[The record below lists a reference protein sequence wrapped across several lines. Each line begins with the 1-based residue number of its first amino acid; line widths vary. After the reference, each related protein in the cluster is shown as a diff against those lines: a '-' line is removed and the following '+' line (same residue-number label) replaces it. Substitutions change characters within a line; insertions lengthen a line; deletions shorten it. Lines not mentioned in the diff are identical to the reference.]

1 MARSLERLT
10 ALQVRRIDSPG
21 LHADGGGLYLQ
32 VTGEAGR
39 SWIFRYRHGKRIK
52 AMGLGP
58 LHSLGLSEARELA
71 RQARLLR
78 QNGLDPLEEKRK
90 AQKAVVLD
98 QAKSITFNDAI
109 DEYIEANKSAWR
121 NDKHR
126 KQWKTSLTTYAS
138 PHMGE
143 LAVAD
148 VGTDQIFKALKPIWG
163 SKAVTAGRVRGRIEN
178 VLDWA
183 TAFGYREGDNP
194 ARWGGHLDKILPAKA
209 KVAKVKH
216 HAALPYA
223 GLSLFMRKLAELD
236 SVSAKA
242 LTFTILTAART
253 GEVLGLEWCEIDLEE
268 KVWTVPAGRMKG
280 QREHRVPLT
289 DAAVAVLEG
298 MAERWRTVEARRWKG
313 KGAKPASRDPV
324 GPVFFGAKAGKG
336 LSNMS
341 MLKVL
346 KTLKRP
352 DLTTH
357 GFRSTFRDW
366 AAEKTDHAGE
376 IVEMALAHVVANKV
390 ESAYRRGDLFGKRR
404 LLMEDWARACAVA
417 A

>member
-1 MARSLERLT
+1 MARLLERLN
-10 ALQVRRIDSPG
+10 ALQVRRLTAPG
-21 LHADGGGLYLQ
+21 CYADGGGLNL
-32 VTGEAGR
+32 VITGEGGR
-39 SWIFRYRHGKRIK
+39 SWIFRYEVGGKERR
-52 AMGLGP
+52 MGLGSVNAV
-58 LHSLGLSEARELA
+58 SLSDAREAA
-71 RQARLLR
+71 RKAREHR
-78 QNGLDPLEEKRK
+78 SAGLDPLEVRDK
-90 AQKAVVLD
+90 AQAAEVFVD
-98 QAKSITFNDAI
+98 AKTITFDKAI
-109 DEYIEANKSAWR
+109 DDYIEANESAWR
-121 NDKHR
+121 NEKHR

-138 PHMGE
+138 PHMGTM
-143 LAVAD
+143 AVAD
-148 VGTDQIFKALKPIWG
+148 VGTDQIVKALLPIWG
-163 SKAVTAGRVRGRIEN
+163 SKAVTAARVRGRIEN
-178 VLDWA
+178 ILDWA
-183 TAFGYREGDNP
+183 TALGYRRGDNP
-194 ARWGGHLDKILPAKA
+194 ARWGGHLEKILPAKT

-223 GLSLFMRKLAELD
+223 GLSMFMRKLAELD

-253 GEVLGLEWCEIDLEE
+253 GEVLGLEWSEIDLEE
-268 KVWTVPAGRMKG
+268 KVWTVPEGRMKG

-289 DAAVAVLEG
+289 DAAIAVLQD
-298 MAERWRTVEARRWKG
+298 MADRWRTVEARRWKP
-313 KGAKPASRDPV
+313 KGAKPAPRDPV

-346 KTLKRP
+346 KTLRRP

-390 ESAYRRGDLFGKRR
+390 ESAYRRGDLFAKRR
-404 LLMEDWARACAVA
+404 VLMDDWAKACAVA

>member
-1 MARSLERLT
+1 MARLLERLSP
-10 ALQVRRIDSPG
+10 LEVRRAESPG
-21 LHADGGGLYLQ
+21 LYPDGGGLHLQ

-39 SWIFRYRHGKRIK
+39 SWIFRYWLNKK
-52 AMGLGP
+52 EKWMGLGP
-58 LHSLGLSEARELA
+58 LHCVSLAKARELA
-71 RQARLLR
+71 RGARELLH
-78 QNGLDPLEEKRK
+78 QGLDPLEERRK
-90 AQKAVVLD
+90 AQKAEVLEE
-98 QAKSITFNDAI
+98 AKAITFDKAI
-109 DEYIEANKSAWR
+109 DEFIEANQSAWR
-121 NDKHR
+121 NEKHI

-138 PHMGE
+138 PHMGK
-143 LAVAD
+143 LAIAD
-148 VGTDQIFKALKPIWG
+148 IGADEVLKALKPIWG

-183 TAFGYREGDNP
+183 TALGYRQGDNP

-223 GLSLFMRKLAELD
+223 GLSMFMRKLAEFD

-253 GEVLGLEWCEIDLEE
+253 GEVLGLEWSEIDLEE
-268 KVWTVPAGRMKG
+268 KVWTVPEGRMKG

-289 DAAVAVLEG
+289 DPAIAILKD
-298 MAERWRTVEARRWKG
+298 MADRWRDVEARRWKPNRS
-313 KGAKPASRDPV
+313 KAAPTEPT

-346 KTLKRP
+346 KTLRRP

-404 LLMEDWARACAVA
+404 VLMEDWAKACAVIG
-417 A
+417 